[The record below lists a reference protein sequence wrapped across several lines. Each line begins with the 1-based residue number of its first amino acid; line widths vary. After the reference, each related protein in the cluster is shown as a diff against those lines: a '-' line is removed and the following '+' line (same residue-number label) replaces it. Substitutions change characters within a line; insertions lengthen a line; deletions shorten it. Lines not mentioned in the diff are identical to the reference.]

1 MDAKGRV
8 VGRLA
13 VSIALTLMG
22 KHKPSYV
29 GHADHGD
36 YVVVTNARQLHF
48 TGDKLAQKGY
58 YRHSGYP
65 GGLVRVPAQTMMERA
80 PEEVLRRAVR
90 GMLPKN
96 RLRDTRLGRLKIFA
110 GTEHPYGPN
119 IATSYEARP
128 QRELDY
134 SALPLERLG
143 CRDKP

>member
-1 MDAKGRV
+1 MDGKGRV

-29 GHADHGD
+29 SHADHGD
-36 YVVVTNARQLHF
+36 YVVVTNAHQLQF
-48 TGDKLAQKGY
+48 TGDKLKQKGY

-65 GGLVRVPAQTMMERA
+65 GGLVRVSAQTMMERA

-110 GTEHPYGPN
+110 GPEHPYGPN
-119 IATSYEARP
+119 IAKSYETQP

-134 SALPLERLG
+134 SALPLERL
-143 CRDKP
+143 DLQEKL